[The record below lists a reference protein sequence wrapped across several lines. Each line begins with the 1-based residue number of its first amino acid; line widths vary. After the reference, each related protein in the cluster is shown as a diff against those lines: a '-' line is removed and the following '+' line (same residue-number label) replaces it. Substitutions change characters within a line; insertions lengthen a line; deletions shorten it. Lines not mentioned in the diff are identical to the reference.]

1 MHEALWAERI
11 VALRELHGWTQTQ
24 LAGTTGISQAYLSQ
38 IERLQRTPSP
48 EIIEQIAESTGTPMS
63 FFAAEALQSSDDTLH
78 FRKNRTASQKLT
90 RQFKRYFQESARAGE
105 LLVDRISYPKAAL
118 SFLSDGARVT
128 PDALTELAGE
138 ARRAMGLSPADP
150 IRNLTRGLERS
161 GISVFRIDLAD
172 LEHERV
178 VGSGH
183 FGISHWAGPGT
194 RAAIA
199 YVSGSGDRNRFTLAH
214 ELGHLLLHTF
224 RTNIPSQEAEKE
236 AHAFASLLLL
246 PRERA
251 HDLVSPSTTLNDFAR
266 IKASFGISIQASVM
280 NAELLGIIDEQRKR
294 SLFRQI
300 SQRGWRTT
308 EPVEVSLEE
317 PQLLRKAR
325 EMGWPK
331 APLMK
336 VADEVGLPAHIL
348 RAITLESPPQNSPS
362 HDPSTVVDLN
372 RYLDRR
378 EPVIPSPT
386 SDRFAQH

>member
-1 MHEALWAERI
+1 MHEALWAERV

-24 LAGTTGISQAYLSQ
+24 LATTTGISQAYLSS
-38 IERLQRTPSP
+38 IERLQRTVSP
-48 EIIEQIAESTGTPMS
+48 EILEQIAQATGTPMS
-63 FFAAEALQSSDDTLH
+63 FFAADFQQFSDDTLH

-105 LLVDRISYPKAAL
+105 TLVEKIAYPKAAL
-118 SFLSDGARVT
+118 TFLSDGDLVT
-128 PDALTELAGE
+128 SETLSELASD
-138 ARRAMGLSPADP
+138 ARRAMGLAPSDP

-161 GISVFRIDLAD
+161 GIAVFRIDLAD

-183 FGISHWAGPGT
+183 YGISHWAGPGT

-224 RTNIPSQEAEKE
+224 RTNVPSKEAEKE
-236 AHAFASLLLL
+236 AHTFASLLLL

-251 HDLVSPSTTLNDFAR
+251 HDLVSKTTALNDFAR
-266 IKASFGISIQASVM
+266 IKASFGISIQAAVM
-280 NAELLGIIDEQRKR
+280 NAEHLGLIDEHRKR

-300 SQRGWRTT
+300 SQRGWKTD
-308 EPVEVSLEE
+308 EPVNVSQEE

-325 EMGWPK
+325 EMGWPGS
-331 APLMK
+331 PLTQ
-336 VADEVGLPAHIL
+336 VAEEVGLHAHIL
-348 RAITLESPPQNSPS
+348 RALTLETPAASPADRESA
-362 HDPSTVVDLN
+362 TVVDLN
-372 RYLDRR
+372 QFLERKESSHSR
-378 EPVIPSPT
+378 SPQ
-386 SDRFAQH
+386 DVRARP